1 MVLLVTVVL
10 VVQEVMLVILEMLEQ
25 QEMLE
30 ILEQME
36 MAATVVLDSVTENGV
51 LTLAV
56 NEVGHAPPGTVPV

>member
-1 MVLLVTVVL
+1 M
-10 VVQEVMLVILEMLEQ
+10 VQEPPLLFPHPLPELVCELTHLYGGR
-25 QEMLE
+25 
-30 ILEQME
+30 E